1 MGTPE
6 FAVAS
11 LDALYQSD
19 HEIVAVV
26 TAPDKPAG
34 RGKKLRASAVK
45 EYATGHGIDVWQ
57 PTNLK
62 NEQFVNQ
69 VKSVAPDLIVV
80 VAFRMLPKLVWEIP
94 PMGTINLHASLLPQY
109 RGAAPINWAIIN
121 GEKETGVTTFFINE
135 AIDTGD
141 LIDQQKVAISPEMNA
156 GDLHD
161 LLMTHGASLLVRS
174 VDAISENKITRIV
187 QPSGENT
194 TELKAAPKISKE
206 HLHIDWSKP
215 ADEILRLIRGMSPY
229 PGAYALSKDDGMQV
243 KIYSAEIGSGKLNPG
258 EIKSDSKSKIS
269 VGTGSE
275 PIQLLEIQIPGKR
288 KMAVRDFLNG
298 FPIETLTKLG

>member
-11 LDALYQSD
+11 LDALYQSE

-34 RGKKLRASAVK
+34 RGKKLRASEVK
-45 EYATGHGIDVWQ
+45 QYALVHEIEVWQ

-62 NEQFVNQ
+62 DEKFVNKLQ
-69 VKSVAPDLIVV
+69 SVAPDLIVV
-80 VAFRMLPKLVWEIP
+80 VAFRMLPKIVWSLP

-121 GEKETGVTTFFINE
+121 GDKQTGVTTFFINE

-141 LIDQQKVAISPEMNA
+141 LIDQEKVAISPAMNA

-161 LLMTHGASLLVRS
+161 LLMMRGASLLVKS
-174 VDAISENKITRIV
+174 VDAISEEKANRIV
-187 QPSGENT
+187 QSVRENNV
-194 TELKAAPKISKE
+194 ELKPAPKISKK
-206 HLHIDWSKP
+206 HLRIDWTKP
-215 ADEILRLIRGMSPY
+215 ADEIIRLIRGMSPY
-229 PGAYALSKDDGMQV
+229 PGAFALSNHDGMQF
-243 KIYSAEIGSGKLNPG
+243 KIYAAELGSGKLNPG
-258 EIKSDSKSKIS
+258 EIISDGKTVLM

-275 PIQLLEIQIPGKR
+275 PIELLEIQTPGKK
-288 KMAVRDFLNG
+288 KMAVSNFLNG
-298 FPIETLTKLG
+298 FPIESITKLV

>member
-11 LDALYQSD
+11 LDALHKSD

-45 EYATGHGIDVWQ
+45 DYATGHGIEVWQ

-62 NEQFVNQ
+62 DEQFVNQ
-69 VKSVAPDLIVV
+69 VKSAAPDLIVV

-121 GEKETGVTTFFINE
+121 GEKETGVTTFFVNE

-141 LIDQQKVAISPEMNA
+141 LIDRQKVAISPEMNA

-161 LLMTHGASLLVRS
+161 LLMTHGALLLVRS
-174 VDAISENKITRIV
+174 VDAISANKVNRIK
-187 QPSGENT
+187 QPAGART
-194 TELKAAPKISKE
+194 AELKAAPKISKE
-206 HLHIDWSKP
+206 HLRIDWSKP
-215 ADEILRLIRGMSPY
+215 ADEIIRLIRGMSPY
-229 PGAYALSKDDGMQV
+229 PGAFALSAGDSMQV
-243 KIYSAEIGSGKLNPG
+243 KIYAAQIGSGKFNPG
-258 EIKSDSKSKIS
+258 EIKSDGKSEIM
-269 VGTGSE
+269 VGTGSV
-275 PIQLLEIQIPGKR
+275 PIELLEIQIPGKR

-298 FPIETLTKLG
+298 FPIETLTKLF